1 MLSEAEDELLS
12 NALAIL
18 SEHFPNYAVAVLSE
32 DDGNSLHYD
41 YSNWRVGRM
50 LFSDSI
56 DDMGG
61 EVGDIGNWAWEEDED
76 EGYE

>member
-32 DDGNSLHYD
+32 EDGELHYD

-56 DDMGG
+56 DDMSG
-61 EVGDIGNWAWEEDED
+61 EVGDIGNWSWEEDED